1 LKQNEISAFVA
12 EKYGVESRAA
22 SVIGKN
28 MEGSSMRGLI
38 DVAGLVDN
46 LNDPHEWLEYYKML
60 VEKKK
65 DSDDL

>member
-1 LKQNEISAFVA
+1 
-12 EKYGVESRAA
+12 
-22 SVIGKN
+22 

-46 LNDPHEWLEYYKML
+46 LNDPHQWLEYYKML

-65 DSDDL
+65 DSDDLWMFD